1 MAHLFRQIYVDEL
14 DFEALTVEKVIDLV
28 FTEMVYRKI
37 QQLEKETQAKQQLEK
52 ETQAKQDLTDRSRW
66 RKSVQVLD
74 DEERWIRHT
83 ERGLALLNH
92 DVIWQG
98 VVEACKILKFPE
110 PSSATRREYFEALFD
125 VSCFV
130 WFQIYSDF
138 ERTAF
143 INNLIDYVFCV
154 CKLKYNSIV

>member
-14 DFEALTVEKVIDLV
+14 DFEALTVDKVIDLV

-37 QQLEKETQAKQQLEK
+37 QQLEE

-74 DEERWIRHT
+74 DEERWIRYA

-110 PSSATRREYFEALFD
+110 PSATHREYFEALFD

-130 WFQIYSDF
+130 WLQIYSDF

-143 INNLIDYVFCV
+143 IDNLIDYVFCV
-154 CKLKYNSIV
+154 CKLRYNSIV